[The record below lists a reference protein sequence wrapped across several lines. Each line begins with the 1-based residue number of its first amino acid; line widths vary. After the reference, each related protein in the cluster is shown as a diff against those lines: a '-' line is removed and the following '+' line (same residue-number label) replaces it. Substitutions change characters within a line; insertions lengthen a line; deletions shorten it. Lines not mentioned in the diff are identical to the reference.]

1 MYSNITV
8 GCDPELFILNK
19 QNKLVASC
27 GLIGGTKE
35 APRFITDRGHMVQED
50 NVSVEFGIPP
60 AHSVEEFI
68 HDICFVINYLEEFLG
83 ERDLIL
89 SCTASAVFPKEQLLD
104 RRALVFGCEP
114 DFNAWT
120 AKVNPRPRAKNKALR
135 SCGGHVHVGFDSPNM
150 ETVER
155 LMQTL
160 DLFLGVPSVLYDED
174 TARRELYGKAGSFRY
189 KPYGGEYR
197 TLSNWW
203 VAKPE
208 YMGYVYDQVQDA
220 VSFLNSGNTIKEDSF
235 DQIKE
240 AINMSNKQLASDLI
254 QQYGVN
260 TL

>member
-1 MYSNITV
+1 MYSNVTV

-27 GLIGGTKE
+27 GLIGGTKQE
-35 APRFITDRGHMVQED
+35 PRFITDKGHMVQED
-50 NVSVEFGIPP
+50 NVAVEFGIPP
-60 AHSVEEFI
+60 AHSKEAFI
-68 HDICFVINYLEEFLG
+68 SDVSYVMDYLKVYLEEK
-83 ERDLIL
+83 DLML
-89 SCTASAVFPKEQLLD
+89 SCTASAMFPKDQLSD
-104 RRALVFGCEP
+104 PRALIFGCEP

-120 AKVNPRPRAKNKALR
+120 AKRNPRPKARNKSLR
-135 SCGGHVHVGFDSPNM
+135 SCGGHVHVGFDNPNK
-150 ETVER
+150 ESVEL

-174 TARRELYGKAGSFRY
+174 TQRRELYGKAGSFRY

-208 YMGYVYDQVQDA
+208 FTGYIYDQVQDA
-220 VSFLNSGNTIKEDSF
+220 VAFLQAGSRIEADDIKAITDTINNSNDVI
-235 DQIKE
+235 
-240 AINMSNKQLASDLI
+240 ALDLMDA
-254 QQYGVN
+254 YGVN